1 MTLLEEVEVKLRDAI
16 LNGEYRP
23 GERLIEGDLTQRYRV
38 SRSVL
43 REALRNLGGTGI
55 VTYYPNKGH
64 HVTKFTIKQVENIYD
79 VITLLQGYAC
89 ELSVP
94 FFKQRDIDFLK
105 ALNQQMKGLVHK
117 QDYRAYRKLND
128 SFHEKFSIMSGN
140 EVLRDT
146 ITKLRTRAFT
156 YRYLAVMVPNAMEG
170 YCKEH
175 DTIINGVVMKDT
187 RRTKMGMQRHMQTVK
202 NNLIP
207 VLKQSPLA

>member
-1 MTLLEEVEVKLRDAI
+1 MTLVEEVEVKLRDAT
-16 LNGEYRP
+16 LTGEYKT
-23 GERLIEGDLTQRYRV
+23 GERLIEADLAQKYQV
-38 SRSVL
+38 SRPVL

-55 VTYYPNKGH
+55 VTYYSNKGH
-64 HVTKFTIKQVENIYD
+64 HVTKFTIKQVEEIYD
-79 VITLLQGYAC
+79 VITLLQGFAC

-105 ALNQQMKGLVHK
+105 ALNQQMKGFAHK

-128 SFHEKFSIMSGN
+128 SLHEKFAIMSGN

-146 ITKLRTRAFT
+146 VTKLMTSAFM
-156 YRYLAVMVPNAMEG
+156 YRYIAVMIPNAMEG
-170 YCKEH
+170 YCKELE
-175 DTIINGVVMKDT
+175 TIINGVEMKDA

-202 NNLIP
+202 NNLIR